1 MSSRAGPHLSG
12 VSKAGAHDDSLV
24 VVLLVVI
31 VDLPYT
37 QHTRV
42 LLGLVGL
49 GMLCLERKVSL

>member
-12 VSKAGAHDDSLV
+12 VSKAGAHDDGLV

-42 LLGLVGL
+42 LLGLIGL
-49 GMLCLERKVSL
+49 GVLCLERRVSL

>member
-24 VVLLVVI
+24 VVLLIVV

-42 LLGLVGL
+42 LLGLIGL
-49 GMLCLERKVSL
+49 GMLCL

>member
-24 VVLLVVI
+24 VVLLIVI
-31 VDLPYT
+31 VDLPHT
-37 QHTRV
+37 QNTRV
-42 LLGLVGL
+42 LLGLVSL